1 MSLLR
6 SKLPVFALLLNAT
19 VWGASWWPFRRLQD
33 LGVHPLWATVVIY
46 FIAVT
51 IITVMRPKAL
61 REVLRSPA
69 LWVLLLAAGATNAA
83 FNWGI
88 VIGDVVRVVLLFYLM
103 PLWSVLLARVLL
115 KEAITASAALRV
127 LLALAGAAVV
137 LWPEQPMGWMSQPER
152 LLERLPVPHSLAD
165 WLGVLGGFCFALNNV
180 MLKRESHR
188 SDEARALAMF
198 AGGMVVAGVLASLLA
213 AFGTVAWP
221 PAPAAPWV
229 LITLA
234 MSALFLVGNLALQYG
249 AARLSANVTAVVLV
263 SEVVVASGTAVAF
276 GAGTLTVQLLV
287 GGSLIVL
294 ASLLSAFQSAQAH

>member
-1 MSLLR
+1 MSVLL
-6 SKLPVFALLLNAT
+6 SKLPVFALLLNAV

-115 KEAITASAALRV
+115 HEAITTAAALRV

-137 LWPEQPMGWMSQPER
+137 LWPDQPMGLNSLPV
-152 LLERLPVPHSLAD
+152 RLPIPHSLAD

-198 AGGMVVAGVLASLLA
+198 AGGMAVAGVLALLLA
-213 AFGTVAWP
+213 AFGTMPWP
-221 PAPAAPWV
+221 PALAAPWM

-234 MSALFLVGNLALQYG
+234 MTALFLVGNLALQYG

-263 SEVVVASGTAVAF
+263 SEVVVAAGTAVAF
-276 GAGTLTVQLLV
+276 GAGSVTTQLVV

-294 ASLLSAFQSAQAH
+294 ASLLSAFQSTQAH